1 MEAQGKER
9 GKTLFSFFKPSASA
23 TATPTPTPINEV
35 IAENPSNVDVEIV
48 ENQCV
53 EPISKVQRVEI
64 DLNTLERDPGIR
76 IPIWQHPVNLRDDIR
91 RAYIKMGPYQPKLAE
106 YPRTIYGSQTQPRR
120 FQYSWFENFRWL
132 EYSPKKNSV
141 FCFPCFIFQNKA
153 PLHSALTIDGFN
165 CWKRVNDGIR
175 CPLLTHMGTPNSPH
189 SNAVQCVEELM
200 KVTGHIDKVLNTQS
214 SEEVQKNRL
223 RLKTTIEC
231 VRWLSLQACA
241 LRGHDE
247 SPTSSNRGN
256 FIEMVRF
263 CGRLNDN
270 IGGIVLEKAPKN
282 AKYTSP
288 TIQKEV
294 LHILADRVRRTIR
307 EEVGDAKFCILVD
320 EAQDASNKEQ
330 MSIIFRFVD
339 RFGILTE
346 RFFEIVQV
354 PNTTASTLKKK
365 ISDVLSRFNLSS
377 ANLRGQGY
385 DGASNMSGGC
395 NGLQALFLKEC
406 PYAYYIHC
414 FAHRLQLALV
424 GASSKEVSVWL
435 FFSKLSTIVN
445 LIGCSPKWHT
455 ELHSVQ
461 SIEIAR
467 MVTSGERDT
476 GRGINQIGN
485 LHRSDSTR
493 WSSHFDSICSLID
506 MYGATMSV
514 LQSIVE
520 EGSSI
525 SLRGEAA
532 GSLIVMESFDFIF
545 TLWQQDVH
553 VNSKTR

>member
-1 MEAQGKER
+1 MEAQGKGKKR
-9 GKTLFSFFKPSASA
+9 GRTLFSFFKPSASA

-48 ENQCV
+48 ENQFV

-120 FQYSWFENFRWL
+120 FQYSWFENF
-132 EYSPKKNSV
+132 
-141 FCFPCFIFQNKA
+141 
-153 PLHSALTIDGFN
+153 
-165 CWKRVNDGIR
+165 
-175 CPLLTHMGTPNSPH
+175 
-189 SNAVQCVEELM
+189 
-200 KVTGHIDKVLNTQS
+200 
-214 SEEVQKNRL
+214 
-223 RLKTTIEC
+223 
-231 VRWLSLQACA
+231 RWLSLQACA

-330 MSIIFRFVD
+330 MSIILRFVD

-461 SIEIAR
+461 AIEIAR

-485 LHRSDSTR
+485 LHRSGSTR

-545 TLWQQDVH
+545 TLCLKPLISNYISVLVGPVLLILLLVQRCYYFAT
-553 VNSKTR
+553 NR